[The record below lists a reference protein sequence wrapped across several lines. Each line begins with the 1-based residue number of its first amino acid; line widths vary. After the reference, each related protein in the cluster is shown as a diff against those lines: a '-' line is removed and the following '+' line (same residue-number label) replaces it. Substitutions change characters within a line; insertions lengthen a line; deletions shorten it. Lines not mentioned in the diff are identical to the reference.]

1 MISTAKA
8 VAAVLAVAAGVA
20 AFLATP
26 APGRQDG
33 RGRQA
38 ALSRWLD
45 LSAERAED
53 VRKADPDFQQESG
66 LLTANL
72 AAEREKLAAL
82 IEDPASSDKQVLE
95 HVERVIAAHD
105 ALERRVARHVLAIR
119 PHLTADQQK
128 RLMGLC
134 ASGVREAGRPWR
146 RGRGQGGGQGLGQ
159 GGGQGLGQ
167 GGGQGKGPGGPWRDD
182 DRRGGGQGQGR
193 GGRGSG
199 RGKGRE

>member
-1 MISTAKA
+1 MISAAKA

-20 AFLATP
+20 AFLATS
-26 APGRQDG
+26 APGRQGG

-45 LSAERAED
+45 LSAERAEA
-53 VRKADPDFQQESG
+53 VRKADPDFQQESD

-82 IEDPASSDKQVLE
+82 IEDPASSDKQILE

-105 ALERRVARHVLAIR
+105 ALERRVARHLLAIR
-119 PHLTADQQK
+119 PHLTAGQQK

-134 ASGVREAGRPWR
+134 ANGVREAGRQWR
-146 RGRGQGGGQGLGQ
+146 RGRRQGRGQGGGQGM
-159 GGGQGLGQ
+159 
-167 GGGQGKGPGGPWRDD
+167 GPGGPRRDD
-182 DRRGGGQGQGR
+182 DRRGGGQGR
-193 GGRGSG
+193 GGRGNG